1 MTRRS
6 PRASNGEAETLRRYL
21 KEIARYPTLEHDEE
35 LALAR
40 RIQAGDEAALKRMVE
55 SNLRFV
61 VAYAKR
67 YRNPNVS
74 FLDLIHEG
82 NLGLIQAAKKYDP
95 FKEGQD
101 VKFIT
106 YAVWWIRQAILHAL
120 AEHAGSFRLP
130 QKQANTL
137 YRLERVRTALV
148 EELGRSPTEEE
159 LAEEMGITVDDVRVL
174 TQASQSS
181 VSLNDPVDV
190 EGDSELGDLL
200 EQTVLPDTDEGVL
213 RESFL
218 ATLAEILA
226 KELPDRERDV
236 LKLRFG
242 LESDQPMT
250 LREIGD
256 QLGLSRER
264 VRQIE
269 SRALN
274 KLRRSH
280 KARISWG
287 TSTEDLVATS
297 RLAPSSRRGRLTPT
311 RIGRRPGEDALAPPA
326 ISAPGSSPS
335 RPGCRRAG
343 RGGRAGRV
351 GRA

>member
-1 MTRRS
+1 MSRRGGS
-6 PRASNGEAETLRRYL
+6 APNAGVTTLRRYL
-21 KEIARYPTLEHDEE
+21 KEIGRYQPLNHEQEVE
-35 LALAR
+35 LAA
-40 RIQAGDEAALKRMVE
+40 RIQAGDEDAVREMVE

-67 YRNPNVS
+67 YRNPNVP

-95 FKEGQD
+95 SQEGHD

-137 YRLERVRTALV
+137 YRMERIRSLLAERFARAPTDKELS
-148 EELGRSPTEEE
+148 EELGIS
-159 LAEEMGITVDDVRVL
+159 VDDVRVL
-174 TQASQSS
+174 TRASRSS
-181 VSLNDPVDV
+181 LSLNEPVDS

-200 EQTVLPDTDEGVL
+200 EQTGLPDTDELLL
-213 RESFL
+213 RESFSRAL
-218 ATLAEILA
+218 SDALAE
-226 KELPDRERDV
+226 LPARERKV
-236 LKLRFG
+236 LELRFG
-242 LESDQPMT
+242 LADDQPKT
-250 LREIGD
+250 LREIGEVM
-256 QLGLSRER
+256 GLSRER

-280 KARISWG
+280 QKHSLQGFLR
-287 TSTEDLVATS
+287 
-297 RLAPSSRRGRLTPT
+297 
-311 RIGRRPGEDALAPPA
+311 
-326 ISAPGSSPS
+326 
-335 RPGCRRAG
+335 
-343 RGGRAGRV
+343 
-351 GRA
+351 

>member
-1 MTRRS
+1 MSRRS
-6 PRASNGEAETLRRYL
+6 GSTPDAEVATLRRYL
-21 KEIARYPTLEHDEE
+21 KEIARYPPLNHEQEIE
-35 LALAR
+35 LAT
-40 RIQAGDEAALKRMVE
+40 RIQAGDEDAVRKMVE

-67 YRNPNVS
+67 YRNPNVP

-95 FKEGQD
+95 SQEGHD

-137 YRLERVRTALV
+137 YRMERIRSLLAERFGRAPTDRELS
-148 EELGRSPTEEE
+148 EELGV
-159 LAEEMGITVDDVRVL
+159 TVDDVRVL
-174 TQASQSS
+174 TRASRSS
-181 VSLNDPVDV
+181 LSLNEPVDS

-200 EQTVLPDTDEGVL
+200 EQTGLPDTDELLL
-213 RESFL
+213 RESFSRAL
-218 ATLAEILA
+218 ADALAE
-226 KELPDRERDV
+226 LPTRERKV
-236 LKLRFG
+236 LELRFG
-242 LESDQPMT
+242 LADDQPKT
-250 LREIGD
+250 LREIGEVM
-256 QLGLSRER
+256 GLSRER

-280 KARISWG
+280 LKHSLQGFLR
-287 TSTEDLVATS
+287 
-297 RLAPSSRRGRLTPT
+297 
-311 RIGRRPGEDALAPPA
+311 
-326 ISAPGSSPS
+326 
-335 RPGCRRAG
+335 
-343 RGGRAGRV
+343 
-351 GRA
+351 

>member
-1 MTRRS
+1 MTRRGGS
-6 PRASNGEAETLRRYL
+6 TPDAEVVTLRRYL
-21 KEIARYPTLEHDEE
+21 KEIGKYPPIEHDREIE
-35 LALAR
+35 LAR
-40 RIQAGDEAALKRMVE
+40 RIQDGDEDALRHLVE
-55 SNLRFV
+55 ANLRFV

-95 FKEGQD
+95 SNEGHD

-106 YAVWWIRQAILHAL
+106 YAVWWVRQAILHAL

-137 YRLERVRTALV
+137 YRLERIRSL
-148 EELGRSPTEEE
+148 LGERFGRAPTEKELSEE
-159 LAEEMGITVDDVRVL
+159 VGITVDDVRVL
-174 TQASQSS
+174 TRASRGSL
-181 VSLNDPVDV
+181 SLNEPVAS

-200 EQTVLPDTDEGVL
+200 EQTGIPDTDELLL
-213 RESFL
+213 RKSFSR
-218 ATLAEILA
+218 AIDDALAE
-226 KELPDRERDV
+226 LPERERRV
-236 LKLRFG
+236 LNLRFG
-242 LESDQPMT
+242 LSDDQPKT

-256 QLGLSRER
+256 IMKLSRER

-280 KARISWG
+280 KKHSLQGFLR
-287 TSTEDLVATS
+287 
-297 RLAPSSRRGRLTPT
+297 
-311 RIGRRPGEDALAPPA
+311 
-326 ISAPGSSPS
+326 
-335 RPGCRRAG
+335 
-343 RGGRAGRV
+343 
-351 GRA
+351 

>member
-1 MTRRS
+1 MSGRGA
-6 PRASNGEAETLRRYL
+6 PGGDAEAATLRRYL
-21 KEIARYPTLEHDEE
+21 KEISRYPMLDHEEEVQLAGRIHQDDEE
-35 LALAR
+35 ALR
-40 RIQAGDEAALKRMVE
+40 KLVE

-67 YRNPNVS
+67 YRNPNVP

-95 FKEGQD
+95 FKQGQD

-130 QKQANTL
+130 QKQANAL
-137 YRLERVRTALV
+137 YRLERIRSVLAERFGRPPTDAELS
-148 EELGRSPTEEE
+148 EELGIST
-159 LAEEMGITVDDVRVL
+159 DDIRVL
-174 TQASQSS
+174 TRASQAS
-181 VSLNDPVDV
+181 VSLNDPVNG

-200 EQTVLPDTDEGVL
+200 EQTVLPDTDERIL
-213 RESFL
+213 HDSFL
-218 ATLAEILA
+218 HALSDALAD
-226 KELPDRERDV
+226 LPERERLV
-236 LKLRFG
+236 LELRFG
-242 LESDQPMT
+242 LHDDRPRT

-256 QLGLSRER
+256 ELGLSRER

-280 KARISWG
+280 KTR
-287 TSTEDLVATS
+287 T
-297 RLAPSSRRGRLTPT
+297 LAGYLN
-311 RIGRRPGEDALAPPA
+311 
-326 ISAPGSSPS
+326 
-335 RPGCRRAG
+335 
-343 RGGRAGRV
+343 
-351 GRA
+351 

>member
-1 MTRRS
+1 MSRRGGS
-6 PRASNGEAETLRRYL
+6 AQDAGVATLRRYL
-21 KEIARYPTLEHDEE
+21 KEIGRYPPLNHEQEVE
-35 LALAR
+35 LAV
-40 RIQAGDEAALKRMVE
+40 RIQAGDEDAVREMVE

-67 YRNPNVS
+67 YRNPNVP

-95 FKEGQD
+95 SKEGQD

-137 YRLERVRTALV
+137 YRMERIRSLLAERFARAPTDSELS
-148 EELGRSPTEEE
+148 EELGIS
-159 LAEEMGITVDDVRVL
+159 IDDVRVL
-174 TQASQSS
+174 TRASRSS
-181 VSLNDPVDV
+181 LSLNEPVDS

-200 EQTVLPDTDEGVL
+200 EQTGLPDTDELLL
-213 RESFL
+213 RESFSRAL
-218 ATLAEILA
+218 SDALAE
-226 KELPDRERDV
+226 LPARERKV
-236 LKLRFG
+236 LELRFG
-242 LESDQPMT
+242 LADDQPKT
-250 LREIGD
+250 LREIGEIM
-256 QLGLSRER
+256 GLSRER

-280 KARISWG
+280 QKHSLQGFLR
-287 TSTEDLVATS
+287 
-297 RLAPSSRRGRLTPT
+297 
-311 RIGRRPGEDALAPPA
+311 
-326 ISAPGSSPS
+326 
-335 RPGCRRAG
+335 
-343 RGGRAGRV
+343 
-351 GRA
+351 

>member
-1 MTRRS
+1 MSRRGGNT
-6 PRASNGEAETLRRYL
+6 PDAEVATLRRYL
-21 KEIARYPTLEHDEE
+21 KEIGRYPPLTHEQEIE
-35 LALAR
+35 LAE
-40 RIQAGDEAALKRMVE
+40 RIHGGDEDAVRELVE

-67 YRNPNVS
+67 YRNPNVP

-95 FKEGQD
+95 SQEGQD

-137 YRLERVRTALV
+137 YRMERIRSLMVERFGRAPTDRELS
-148 EELGRSPTEEE
+148 EELGIS
-159 LAEEMGITVDDVRVL
+159 VDDVRVL
-174 TQASQSS
+174 TRASRSS
-181 VSLNDPVDV
+181 LSLNEPVDN

-200 EQTVLPDTDEGVL
+200 EQTGLPDTDELLL
-213 RESFL
+213 RESFSRAL
-218 ATLAEILA
+218 GDALAE
-226 KELPDRERDV
+226 LPERERRV
-236 LKLRFG
+236 LELRFG
-242 LESDQPMT
+242 LFDDQPKT
-250 LREIGD
+250 LREIGEVM
-256 QLGLSRER
+256 GLSRER

-280 KARISWG
+280 KKHSLQGFLR
-287 TSTEDLVATS
+287 
-297 RLAPSSRRGRLTPT
+297 
-311 RIGRRPGEDALAPPA
+311 
-326 ISAPGSSPS
+326 
-335 RPGCRRAG
+335 
-343 RGGRAGRV
+343 
-351 GRA
+351 